1 MLLDSDVNFK
11 GINNKI
17 YSYLDLL
24 KYRSVRYTS
33 IYMFIFSFGIHQLV
47 I

>member
-11 GINNKI
+11 GKNNKK

-24 KYRSVRYTS
+24 KYRSVRYTT
-33 IYMFIFSFGIHQLV
+33 IYIWIFSLGIHQLV